1 MQSTPLPKQVDVR
14 KFVAADL
21 SIDAREPLANF
32 ARLAE
37 MLEST
42 DGDVEVHLH
51 FYVEQQGPKRIDGKV
66 RTTLMVQCQRCLK
79 PLALPVDSQFQAAVV
94 WSDEEAGRVRKDLE
108 PYIVG
113 EEPQD
118 IRDLIED
125 ELIISVPYASY
136 HEEGTCVAEGYER
149 PAEDEAIGLVESEPA
164 LDKSIAG
171 DKTRENPFKVLEQLK
186 GSPKKS
192 S

>member
-21 SIDAREPLANF
+21 SIDAREPLARF

-37 MLEST
+37 MLESS

-51 FYVEQQGPKRIDGKV
+51 FYTEPQGPKRIDGRV
-66 RTTLMVQCQRCLK
+66 QATLTVLCQRCLK
-79 PLALPVDSQFQAAVV
+79 PLALPIDSQFRAAVV
-94 WSDEEAGRVRKDLE
+94 WSDEEAGRLSKDVE

-125 ELIISVPYASY
+125 ELIISVPYANY
-136 HEEGTCVAEGYER
+136 HDDGACAVEGYEP
-149 PAEDEAIGLVESEPA
+149 PAEAEAEPEPV
-164 LDKSIAG
+164 AG
-171 DKTRENPFKVLEQLK
+171 VTRENPFKVLEQLK
-186 GSPKKS
+186 DSPKKS

>member
-1 MQSTPLPKQVDVR
+1 MQSTPLPKQVDIR

-21 SIDAREPLANF
+21 SIDAREPLAHF

-51 FYVEQQGPKRIDGKV
+51 FYVEQQGPKRIDGKI
-66 RTTLMVQCQRCLK
+66 RTTVSVLCQRCLK
-79 PLALPVDSQFQAAVV
+79 PMALPIDSQFSAAVV

-118 IRDLIED
+118 VRDLIED

-136 HEEGTCVAEGYER
+136 HDEGTCVAEGYDKILQDNLLA
-149 PAEDEAIGLVESEPA
+149 AEDGLVDAPVVEATGE
-164 LDKSIAG
+164 
-171 DKTRENPFKVLEQLK
+171 TRENPFKVLEQLK

>member
-1 MQSTPLPKQVDVR
+1 MQSTPLPKQVDIR
-14 KFVAADL
+14 RFVAADVE
-21 SIDAREPLANF
+21 IDAREPLVNF
-32 ARLAE
+32 ARLAG
-37 MLEST
+37 MLEAT

-51 FYVEQQGPKRIDGKV
+51 FHTDLQGTKRIDGAV
-66 RTTLMVQCQRCLK
+66 RATLMVQCQRCLQPM
-79 PLALPVDSQFQAAVV
+79 PLPIDSRFHAAVV
-94 WSDEEAGRVRKDLE
+94 WSDDDAGRLPKDLE

-118 IRDLIED
+118 VRDLVED

-136 HEEGTCVAEGYER
+136 HDEGACVAEGYAAVEAANRVAELEAARKAEADSGEER
-149 PAEDEAIGLVESEPA
+149 PQ
-164 LDKSIAG
+164 
-171 DKTRENPFKVLEQLK
+171 ENPFKVLEQLK

>member
-32 ARLAE
+32 SRLAE
-37 MLEST
+37 MLEAT

-51 FYVEQQGPKRIDGKV
+51 FYTDLQGTKRIDGQV
-66 RTTLMVQCQRCLK
+66 RATLMVLCQRCLK
-79 PLALPVDSQFQAAVV
+79 PLPLPIDTEFKAAVV
-94 WSDEEAGRVRKDLE
+94 WSDEDAGRLPKDLE

-118 IRDLIED
+118 VRDLIED
-125 ELIISVPYASY
+125 ELIISVPYVSY
-136 HEEGTCVAEGYER
+136 HDEGTCVAEGYDKA
-149 PAEDEAIGLVESEPA
+149 AELAEPEATTDAEAQAGA
-164 LDKSIAG
+164 GKS
-171 DKTRENPFKVLEQLK
+171 RENPFKVLEQLK
-186 GSPKKS
+186 DPSKKS

>member
-14 KFVAADL
+14 KFVASDL

-32 ARLAE
+32 KRLTE
-37 MLEST
+37 MLESA

-51 FYVEQQGPKRIDGKV
+51 FYTEPQGPKRIDGEVKA
-66 RTTLMVQCQRCLK
+66 TLMVLCQRCLK
-79 PLALPVDSQFQAAVV
+79 PMALPIDSRFRAAVV
-94 WSDEEAGRVRKDLE
+94 WSDEEAGRLPRELE

-125 ELIISVPYASY
+125 ELIISVPYANY
-136 HEEGTCVAEGYER
+136 HEEGACAVEGYEPPVDDEIVEPESLENR
-149 PAEDEAIGLVESEPA
+149 AAEGKA
-164 LDKSIAG
+164 K
-171 DKTRENPFKVLEQLK
+171 ENPFKVLEQLK
-186 GSPKKS
+186 DSPKKPS
-192 S
+192 